1 MFSKTI
7 YALSGPNVARPP
19 LQDLGFLAYYIIV
32 FSFIRQF
39 LTIHVLRPLG
49 HKLGVRT
56 EGKLDRFAEQGYA
69 IIYFSFFGGMG
80 LVCRVYRAFHA
91 IPSRIAHASCV
102 FDLVCHEGAPHLV
115 VQARARL
122 AIIPPVGL
130 SSRSQALLSPPILLL
145 AATALGSHPSSRE
158 TPQRLL

>member
-7 YALSGPNVARPP
+7 YTLPGPNGVQPP
-19 LQDLGFLAYYIIV
+19 FQDLGFLAYYIVV

-49 HKLGVRT
+49 RKLGVRT

-80 LVCRVYRAFHA
+80 LVCCVSRAFHV

-102 FDLVCHEGAPHLV
+102 FDLVCHE
-115 VQARARL
+115 
-122 AIIPPVGL
+122 
-130 SSRSQALLSPPILLL
+130 
-145 AATALGSHPSSRE
+145 
-158 TPQRLL
+158 